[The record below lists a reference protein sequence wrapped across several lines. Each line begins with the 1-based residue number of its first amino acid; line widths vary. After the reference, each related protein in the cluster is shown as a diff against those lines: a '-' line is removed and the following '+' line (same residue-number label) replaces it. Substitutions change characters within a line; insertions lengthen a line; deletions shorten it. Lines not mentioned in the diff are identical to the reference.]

1 MKTLIAQILKK
12 ALNEMN
18 VKLKDEEIL
27 NFIEI
32 PPSPELGD
40 YAFPCFF
47 LAEKLKSEPREIA
60 LEIREKIGE
69 NLNGLEDIQTSGAY
83 VNFFVNRKELA
94 EKAISEI
101 ILKKEKYGE
110 PVLKEKNK
118 IMIEFSQPNT
128 HKAFHVGHIRGTSLG
143 ESISRI
149 LEFCGDKVIR
159 ANYSGD
165 TGMHVAKWLWC
176 YSRYH
181 SKEKLRDD
189 ESWIAGIYVD
199 AVKKLEENSKLQEEV
214 DLIKLSLLW
223 KKTRKLSIGS
233 WEKIYKELGVKFD
246 VSFFESDMEKR
257 GKEIS
262 NELRNKKIA
271 VKNKGAIIVNLK
283 KYGLDVW
290 VLLRSD
296 GTVLYSAKDL
306 ALAEKK
312 FSKYK
317 INKNIYVIG
326 SAQTLHV
333 KQLFKTLELM
343 DFKIGENIFVPFA
356 EIRLPSGKMS
366 SRSGENILYSEFI
379 REVTDYSK
387 EEIKKRNKDLSKNA
401 LEKLALIISIASI
414 KYSMLKQNSG
424 KNIIFR
430 KEDALNFEGDTGAYL
445 LYSYARASSIIR
457 KASVA
462 KKIEKENFD
471 VDEINSEEISLIKK
485 LSQFPEVIENSY
497 KNLNPS
503 LIANYSH
510 SLAQKF
516 NEFYHSCPVLK
527 SEKENFRLML
537 VKSFICVMENA
548 LNLLGIP
555 PIKKM

>member
-1 MKTLIAQILKK
+1 
-12 ALNEMN
+12 
-18 VKLKDEEIL
+18 
-27 NFIEI
+27 
-32 PPSPELGD
+32 
-40 YAFPCFF
+40 
-47 LAEKLKSEPREIA
+47 
-60 LEIREKIGE
+60 
-69 NLNGLEDIQTSGAY
+69 
-83 VNFFVNRKELA
+83 
-94 EKAISEI
+94 
-101 ILKKEKYGE
+101 
-110 PVLKEKNK
+110 
-118 IMIEFSQPNT
+118 
-128 HKAFHVGHIRGTSLG
+128 
-143 ESISRI
+143 
-149 LEFCGDKVIR
+149 
-159 ANYSGD
+159 
-165 TGMHVAKWLWC
+165 
-176 YSRYH
+176 
-181 SKEKLRDD
+181 
-189 ESWIAGIYVD
+189 
-199 AVKKLEENSKLQEEV
+199 
-214 DLIKLSLLW
+214 
-223 KKTRKLSIGS
+223 
-233 WEKIYKELGVKFD
+233 
-246 VSFFESDMEKR
+246 
-257 GKEIS
+257 
-262 NELRNKKIA
+262 
-271 VKNKGAIIVNLK
+271 
-283 KYGLDVW
+283 
-290 VLLRSD
+290 
-296 GTVLYSAKDL
+296 
-306 ALAEKK
+306 
-312 FSKYK
+312 
-317 INKNIYVIG
+317 
-326 SAQTLHV
+326 
-333 KQLFKTLELM
+333 M